1 MDEQENDIMQEQQNN
16 SSSISTFY
24 WEKCI
29 MCQQTTGEP
38 LQCPAD
44 MKRSDVDPG
53 VGYHPVASK
62 I

>member
-1 MDEQENDIMQEQQNN
+1 MQEQQND
-16 SSSISTFY
+16 SSSISTFD